1 MSVQTIK
8 SSLQTRVNTGVSNNM
23 AVSRLNN
30 QYTALCGA
38 SWPDLQNDIFGRNV
52 GHLGVDMRG
61 GGAECNDYMP
71 PGQSL
76 MNHITRENL
85 ERPYVQIA
93 PEGARGV
100 ADLMG
105 KGRELIPMD
114 LYGTGERGNFVRY
127 NGPGLT
133 LPDRTQYDR
142 PPPIQRVEQNTYFPS
157 NLDFATNQYIR

>member
-1 MSVQTIK
+1 MSVQTLK
-8 SSLQTRVNTGVSNNM
+8 SSQQVRINTGVSNNQ
-23 AVSRLNN
+23 AVSRLNGL
-30 QYTALCGA
+30 YTALCPTGA
-38 SWPDLQNDIFGRNV
+38 PDLQNDIFGRNV

-61 GGAECNDYMP
+61 GGAECSAYLP
-71 PGQSL
+71 PGQR
-76 MNHITRENL
+76 MIDHITRENL

-127 NGPGLT
+127 NGPGMT
-133 LPDRTQYDR
+133 LPDRIQYER
-142 PPPIQRVEQNTYFPS
+142 PPAIQRVENNTYYPAS
-157 NLDFATNQYIR
+157 HDFSTNQYYR